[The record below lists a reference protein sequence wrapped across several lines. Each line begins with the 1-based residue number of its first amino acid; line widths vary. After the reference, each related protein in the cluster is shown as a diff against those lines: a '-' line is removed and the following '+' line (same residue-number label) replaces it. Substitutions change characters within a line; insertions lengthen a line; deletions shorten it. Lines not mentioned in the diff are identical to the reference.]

1 MKFIIPTEL
10 DVRMATKFPL
20 SFVDLG
26 IVFLSFLLAFGLRV
40 FVYTHFQ
47 IYFIIFV
54 VATTIILVLDSPEN
68 KGKKIYDSIYLSFK
82 RQENTFIRVY
92 IDEK

>member
-26 IVFLSFLLAFGLRV
+26 IVFLSFLLAFGLRSLRL
-40 FVYTHFQ
+40 YTFSNLFYN
-47 IYFIIFV
+47 ICCSNNYNF
-54 VATTIILVLDSPEN
+54 
-68 KGKKIYDSIYLSFK
+68 SIRL
-82 RQENTFIRVY
+82 T
-92 IDEK
+92 